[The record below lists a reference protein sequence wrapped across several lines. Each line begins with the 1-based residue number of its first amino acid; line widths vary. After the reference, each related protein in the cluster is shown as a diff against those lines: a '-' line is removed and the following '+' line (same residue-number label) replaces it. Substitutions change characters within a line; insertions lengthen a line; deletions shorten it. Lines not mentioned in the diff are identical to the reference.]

1 MTASHNPSKSLISTR
16 QACPRSGALSAQRR
30 GGGWRWAEETSRLE
44 RHPTREIGKEGP
56 RAKPSRHPRG
66 ATRKPLDPPSAFGFP
81 RVKSHR
87 TKPLP
92 PAVLGVL
99 FWDFIFS
106 ALSALEKA
114 LGQRHF
120 FFLLRYF
127 IRRICQARSSGS
139 KRLPGSGCPHRWEC
153 HAPSSHR
160 HRASKRQPNSNSDR
174 LCRRGKKVRVTL
186 WTLMFCFPS
195 SNRPLSSRL
204 HRTVSP
210 EPGRFSASHLGGLL
224 TPWDGSDGYRLV
236 VERLYKTNGTPQSTR
251 GSGKV
256 LIP

>member
-1 MTASHNPSKSLISTR
+1 MPSLRGLVSTAEGWGNGGG
-16 QACPRSGALSAQRR
+16 PRKRR
-30 GGGWRWAEETSRLE
+30 GSSDIPLLKLVRRDLAPSQAVTPGVPQGNRSWF
-44 RHPTREIGKEGP
+44 PTGRVASNQTTAAGRP
-56 RAKPSRHPRG
+56 RC
-66 ATRKPLDPPSAFGFP
+66 F
-81 RVKSHR
+81 
-87 TKPLP
+87 
-92 PAVLGVL
+92 VLG
-99 FWDFIFS
+99 F
-106 ALSALEKA
+106 
-114 LGQRHF
+114 HF
-120 FFLLRYF
+120 LCAQCTGGSPGPTSFLFLLRYF
-127 IRRICQARSSGS
+127 IRRICQARSSSS
-139 KRLPGSGCPHRWEC
+139 KRLPGSGCPHRWEY

-195 SNRPLSSRL
+195 LNRPLSSRL
-204 HRTVSP
+204 LRTVSP

-236 VERLYKTNGTPQSTR
+236 VERLYKTNGIPQSTR